1 MKFIDKY
8 IDKFHKR
15 SYTLFGVIFMKKC
28 ALEVTLDSLVSISSL
43 NQGKAAKIISELE
56 GDDIKIVIK
65 NNEPIAAILS
75 VDRLNDLVIAEH
87 RLKELEIG
95 EKE

>member
-1 MKFIDKY
+1 
-8 IDKFHKR
+8 
-15 SYTLFGVIFMKKC
+15 MKKC

-75 VDRLNDLVIAEH
+75 VERLNDLVIAEN
-87 RLKELEIG
+87 RLKELEKG
-95 EKE
+95 EEQ

>member
-1 MKFIDKY
+1 MQI
-8 IDKFHKR
+8 
-15 SYTLFGVIFMKKC
+15 C

-87 RLKELEIG
+87 RLKELEKG

>member
-1 MKFIDKY
+1 
-8 IDKFHKR
+8 
-15 SYTLFGVIFMKKC
+15 MKKC

-75 VDRLNDLVIAEH
+75 VERLNDLVAAEN
-87 RLKELEIG
+87 RLKEIEKG
-95 EKE
+95 EKQ

>member
-1 MKFIDKY
+1 
-8 IDKFHKR
+8 
-15 SYTLFGVIFMKKC
+15 MKKC

-75 VDRLNDLVIAEH
+75 VERLNDLVVAEN
-87 RLKELEIG
+87 RLKEIEKG
-95 EKE
+95 EKQ

>member
-1 MKFIDKY
+1 MINLKINC
-8 IDKFHKR
+8 I
-15 SYTLFGVIFMKKC
+15 LFLELIMKKC

-75 VDRLNDLVIAEH
+75 VERLNDLVVAEN
-87 RLKELEIG
+87 RLKEIEKG
-95 EKE
+95 EKQ

>member
-1 MKFIDKY
+1 
-8 IDKFHKR
+8 
-15 SYTLFGVIFMKKC
+15 MKKC
-28 ALEVTLDSLVSISSL
+28 ALGVTLDSLVSISSL

-87 RLKELEIG
+87 RLKELEKG